1 MRHVLSV
8 IVENRPG
15 VLTRVAGLFSRRGF
29 NIDSIAVGE
38 IEDKDLSRM
47 TILVEGDEKVI
58 EQVIKQLNKLID
70 VVKIS
75 NLTNE
80 STVNRELVLI
90 KVKAEPSMRAELQQL
105 VETFRAKIVDVSLD
119 SIIVE
124 VTGDEEKIKA
134 FELLLKHF
142 GIQELVRTGK
152 IAMMRGVKFIKMN
165 GEGGKSG

>member
-38 IEDKDLSRM
+38 TEDKDLSRM
-47 TILVEGDEKVI
+47 TILVEGDEKII